1 MHDTVLKYT
10 SLCSV
15 DLPGNGASR
24 PPLRT
29 GDKAPGRQLLHGQ
42 VAVPLELVR
51 CVFTERKHRSPCV
64 DLLEVPGCSVS
75 VLHLLQCC
83 LRLRLCW
90 HVGIRERGYQSG
102 NETGHWACVCSNWSR
117 GFQPTYTQ
125 RIWPREGT
133 RLDSDQPATQDYCFV
148 PSEHGSTTL
157 DHWYIYVGSTKK
169 KNKLNWRKQT
179 GDGIISYG

>member
-1 MHDTVLKYT
+1 MATVLKYT
-10 SLCSV
+10 LLCSV

-83 LRLRLCW
+83 LRLRLCR
-90 HVGIRERGYQSG
+90 HVGIREQGYQSG
-102 NETGHWACVCSNWSR
+102 NETGQQLVSR
-117 GFQPTYTQ
+117 IPAYPEDLEMRG
-125 RIWPREGT
+125 EGT
-133 RLDSDQPATQDYCFV
+133 RLDSDQPTTQDYCFV
-148 PSEHGSTTL
+148 PSEHGSTAL
-157 DHWYIYVGSTKK
+157 DH
-169 KNKLNWRKQT
+169 
-179 GDGIISYG
+179 